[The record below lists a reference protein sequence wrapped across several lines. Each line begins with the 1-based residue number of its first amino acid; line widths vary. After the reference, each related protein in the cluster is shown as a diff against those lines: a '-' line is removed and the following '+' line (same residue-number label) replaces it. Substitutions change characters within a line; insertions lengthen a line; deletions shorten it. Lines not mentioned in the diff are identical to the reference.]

1 MSDTAQ
7 AAMNVAETADRNAFE
22 EEAIEIA
29 SQWAQEKIENFL
41 NDIEYDIKHEHS
53 SPSDIITEEMATITS
68 CSR

>member
-7 AAMNVAETADRNAFE
+7 AAMNVAGMADRNGFE

-41 NDIEYDIKHEHS
+41 NDIEYGIKYEHS
-53 SPSDIITEEMATITS
+53 PSSDKITEEIAMITS

>member
-7 AAMNVAETADRNAFE
+7 PAMNVAGTADRNAFE

-41 NDIEYDIKHEHS
+41 NDIEYD
-53 SPSDIITEEMATITS
+53 TS
-68 CSR
+68 MKTLLLLLT